1 MRIRL
6 CDRSLDQLS
15 QVMWHLNES
24 NATHTVQKM
33 ITAFLESLQL
43 SSPCEDKNDNQKT
56 KGVQSL

>member
-43 SSPCEDKNDNQKT
+43 SSPREDNNNDQSSTKNH
-56 KGVQSL
+56 